1 MVMAASMVP
10 AASLRNA
17 STCVTAAI
25 GVLDTASAGG
35 TVGTNGVVVTDVTV
49 APISVRR
56 MTSPDASTVGLGP
69 ATGTGPGVPPLPAP
83 AAITAGADDVFSCG
97 VPSVGVGR

>member
-10 AASLRNA
+10 AASFRNA

-25 GVLDTASAGG
+25 GVFETGSAG
-35 TVGTNGVVVTDVTV
+35 TTGVAVTDETV

-56 MTSPDASTVGLGP
+56 MTSPEASAVGLGP
-69 ATGTGPGVPPLPAP
+69 AAAGMVPDVDVGPLPT
-83 AAITAGADDVFSCG
+83 AATAVGADDVFSCG
-97 VPSVGVGR
+97 VPSEGVGR